1 MPSTASVRA
10 AVNTTRIIPNLCQI
24 PPLAAAL
31 DQRPPLQAAAVPDS
45 QSSTIHIAHAAV
57 SQPSQP
63 NAAVNAPQTAATAAL
78 TNKNTLLF

>member
-1 MPSTASVRA
+1 MQQAHDAKVQHRRQQ
-10 AVNTTRIIPNLCQI
+10 VG
-24 PPLAAAL
+24 AAAL
-31 DQRPPLQAAAVPDS
+31 DQQPPLQAAAVPDS
-45 QSSTIHIAHAAV
+45 QSSTLHIAHAAV